1 MPPLFL
7 GGSQVKK
14 LFGKVLPPR
23 RAVVIAILSLSGTA
37 GSTAVAAGDVLET
50 IEVRETRD
58 EPNEKLPL
66 DQSASTASRLGLSVR
81 ETPGSISII
90 DRSAIEARGASDTQQ
105 ILRGIPGVT
114 ASAPPGQ
121 AGFVS
126 YRGFSASQ
134 ITQLF
139 NGITVQYD
147 SISARPIDSWIYDRV
162 EAVGGASGFV
172 NGAGSVGGA
181 INYITKLANR
191 DGNTAQLYGSYGS
204 NNSSVVAAGINR
216 KIGGENSADDGAGV
230 TNYLRI
236 DLSRSGSDGYVD
248 GEKRRSLTGA
258 FSLLTDITPQ
268 LSHTLAYEYQ
278 QEHVDR
284 PYWGTPLLN
293 PTTGV
298 GRIDP
303 ATRFKNYNANDGVY
317 EQTVEW
323 FRSIVDYRLS
333 ADTSIKNTFY
343 HYNALR
349 DYRNVEVYRYNATNT
364 QVVRNSA
371 FLQRHDQELTGNR
384 LEWQHHGKLGAMQ
397 SDWAG
402 GVDYSINRMKRFPR
416 TVAGPI
422 SSVDPYNFSTESF
435 FSIPGMTPDFVPDR
449 SNRVTTLAAFLENRT
464 RLLPSLSLVT
474 GLRHDQIKLEV
485 ENLRTASATDP
496 AYFSN
501 TYRPTTGRAG
511 LVWDIT
517 PSANVF
523 VQYSTAADPPAGVL
537 TTASFSQVRD
547 FNLTTGDQVEAG
559 SKFDFWDGRGNATIS
574 AYAIKRKNLAVTD
587 STNPNNTVPAGQ
599 QSSRGLEFAFGVRPV
614 KNVRLQGNFSLVKA
628 QYDDFTENVG
638 GVAVSRAGK
647 RPTNTPMRVA
657 NLWLDYAFMPG
668 WNAGLDARAVSSVY
682 GNTANTLSAP
692 GYAIF
697 GASLSYKIQSVATVT
712 ARVKNLTDKVY
723 ADNVTSAPMFYLGAP
738 RTFEIA
744 VLANF

>member
-1 MPPLFL
+1 M
-7 GGSQVKK
+7 GGTIVKK
-14 LFGKVLPPR
+14 FFRQVLSLPR
-23 RAVVIAILSLSGTA
+23 RRAIALAVLGLCSGA
-37 GSTAVAAGDVLET
+37 SFAAGDVLEPV
-50 IEVRETRD
+50 EVRDTRD

-81 ETPGSISII
+81 DTPGSISII
-90 DRSAIEARGASDTQQ
+90 DRAAIEARGAGDTQQ

-172 NGAGSVGGA
+172 HGAGAVGGA
-181 INYITKLANR
+181 INYITKQANR
-191 DGNTAQLYGSYGS
+191 DGDLAQLYGSYGS
-204 NNSSVVAAGINR
+204 NNSSVVAAGLNR
-216 KIGGENSADDGAGV
+216 KLSAGDGQGV

-248 GEKRRSLTGA
+248 GERRRALTGA
-258 FSLLTDITPQ
+258 LSLLTDITPQ

-293 PTTGV
+293 PTTGT

-333 ADTSIKNTFY
+333 DKTSFKNTFY
-343 HYNALR
+343 HYDALR
-349 DYRNVEVYRYNATNT
+349 DYRNVEVYRYNASNT
-364 QVVRNSA
+364 QVVRSSA

-384 LEWQHHGKLGAMQ
+384 FEWQHRGQLG
-397 SDWAG
+397 SLESEWAG
-402 GVDYSINRMKRFPR
+402 GVDYSVNRMTRFPR

-422 SSVDPYNFSTESF
+422 SSVNPLNFSTETF
-435 FSIPGMTPDFVPDR
+435 FSIPGMTSDFVPDR
-449 SNRVTTLAAFLENRT
+449 SNRVTTIAAFLENRT
-464 RLLPSLSLVT
+464 RLLPSLALVT
-474 GLRHDQIKLEV
+474 GLRHDRIELEV
-485 ENLRTASATDP
+485 ENQRTVSATDP
-496 AYFSN
+496 AYFKN
-501 TYRPTTGRAG
+501 TYRPTTARAG

-517 PSANVF
+517 PSANLF

-537 TTASFSQVRD
+537 TTANFSQVRNFD
-547 FNLTTGDQVEAG
+547 LTTGDQVEAG

-574 AYAIKRKNLAVTD
+574 AYAITRKNLAVTD
-587 STNPNNTVPAGQ
+587 STNPNLTVPVGQ
-599 QSSRGLEFAFGVRPV
+599 QSSRGVELAFGVRPV
-614 KNVRLQGNFSLVKA
+614 KSLRVQGNLSLVRA
-628 QYDDFTENVG
+628 QYDNFTESVG
-638 GVAVSRAGK
+638 GVAVSRAGN
-647 RPTNTPMRVA
+647 RPTNTPARVA
-657 NLWLDYAFMPG
+657 NLWVDYAFLPD
-668 WNAGLDARAVSSVY
+668 WNAGFDARAVSSVY
-682 GNTANTLSAP
+682 GNTANTVSAP

-697 GASLSYKIQSVATVT
+697 GASLSRKLNKATIT

-723 ADNVTSAPMFYLGAP
+723 ADNITSTPMFYLGAP
-738 RTFEIA
+738 RTFEVA